1 MPEWS
6 LRPLLVCCALLHV
19 AWGAGLAYP
28 QELHAADGP
37 HSLAIGATPFADFGF
52 DTHGYNGNLPGPT
65 FHVKPGETL
74 RLTLTNQLDPVG
86 NTPCTQTAGEF
97 SEASTTNFH
106 THGLHVSPKG
116 DHGEDEGVDGLQSMA
131 YSDDVLVSVEP
142 GQSAHYHI
150 EIPGNHMGGT
160 HWYHPHHHHATALQA
175 GGGAAGMLIVD
186 DPDGYL
192 PPAYKAMPDRQL
204 VIGGF
209 NLNTL

>member
-1 MPEWS
+1 MMIRPPPATLPPRARHAEPLRFAMPEWS
-6 LRPLLVCCALLHV
+6 VRPLLVCCALLHV

-106 THGLHVSPKG
+106 THGLHVSCK
-116 DHGEDEGVDGLQSMA
+116 GVDDGLP
-131 YSDDVLVSVEP
+131 YYGDNVLASVPP
-142 GQSAHYHI
+142 GQTAEYQIDISV
-150 EIPGNHMGGT
+150 NHMGGT
-160 HWYHPHHHHATALQA
+160 HWYHPLF
-175 GGGAAGMLIVD
+175 G
-186 DPDGYL
+186 
-192 PPAYKAMPDRQL
+192 R
-204 VIGGF
+204 
-209 NLNTL
+209 